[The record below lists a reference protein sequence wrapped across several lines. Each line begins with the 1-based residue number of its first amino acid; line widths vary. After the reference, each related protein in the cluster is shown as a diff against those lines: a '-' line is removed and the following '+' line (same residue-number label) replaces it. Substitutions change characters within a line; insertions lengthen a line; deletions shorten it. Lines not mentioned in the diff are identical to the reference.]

1 MKKDIETILENSGQ
15 IDKKHKLN
23 TCPNQ
28 IIKDEILNEL
38 ETSGA
43 TLERLDELNK
53 TIDIF
58 RYNTQI
64 TIHGIFSELLNNRI
78 GSYKNIFQ
86 NQNKSIGVKW
96 DAIDYDK
103 KKNIYSKLE
112 YFEFSTIHNSKD
124 FAAVKTFRVFTKDEY
139 NAKLSELKVIEQRID
154 KTLFFGYSGIYTY
167 KDWGVVYLQLVVS
180 INAIYNQNVNTL
192 IEQITGVSIQEV
204 EQIIEQKEAETKKYW
219 EDYREKIRIENE
231 QDEKNEREFINNNKI
246 EGSEQVQR
254 YELKEGDIC
263 ISLDQKYKTNEYYY
277 KYEIVVKVRRSL
289 FLQKYDFEKNEITQ
303 IGEGSKIREG
313 SKYSGW
319 VIKKPIEIQTI
330 NEVSKVDVTAKK
342 EHKIETIKGLQLVD
356 YSDKALAVIG
366 ETKNYKDT
374 LKSLG
379 GRFNF
384 NLSCGAGW
392 IFPKSKANEI
402 KNKLNLTL

>member
-1 MKKDIETILENSGQ
+1 MKKDIETILENKGQ

-43 TLERLDELNK
+43 TLERLDELTK
-53 TIDIF
+53 KIDIF
-58 RYNTQI
+58 RYNGQI

-78 GSYKNIFQ
+78 GTYKNIFQ

-96 DAIDYDK
+96 DAIDYNK
-103 KKNIYSKLE
+103 KIDIYSKLG
-112 YFEFSTIHNSKD
+112 YFGFSTIHNSKD
-124 FAAVKTFRVFTKDEY
+124 FAAAKTFRVTNKYEY
-139 NAKLSELKVIEQRID
+139 NEKLNELKVIEQRID
-154 KTLFFGYSGIYTY
+154 KSLFFGYCGIYTY

-180 INAIYNQNVNTL
+180 INAIYSKNVNTL
-192 IEQITGVSIQEV
+192 LEQITGVSIQEV
-204 EQIIEQKEAETKKYW
+204 EQIKAAKEAENKKYW
-219 EDYREKIRIENE
+219 EDYSKKIRLEHE
-231 QDEKNEREFINNNKI
+231 QDEKNEREFINNNKV

-254 YELKEGDIC
+254 YELKEGDVC

-277 KYEIVVKVRRSL
+277 KYKKVVKIRRSL
-289 FLQKYDFEKNEITQ
+289 FLQNYDLEKNEINQ

-313 SKYSGW
+313 SKYSGL
-319 VIKKPIEIQTI
+319 VIKKPVDIQNI
-330 NEVSKVDVTAKK
+330 KEVAKAPETPKK
-342 EHKIETIKGLQLVD
+342 EHKIECNGLQLVD
-356 YSDKALAVIG
+356 YSEKAIAIIG
-366 ETKNYKDT
+366 DTKKYKDT

-392 IFPKSKANEI
+392 IFPKSKANEL
-402 KNKLNLTL
+402 KNKLQLS

>member
-28 IIKDEILNEL
+28 IIKDKILNEL

-58 RYNTQI
+58 RYKTQI

-86 NQNKSIGVKW
+86 NKNKSIGVKW
-96 DAIDYDK
+96 EAIDYDK

-112 YFEFSTIHNSKD
+112 YFDFSTIHNSKE

-139 NAKLSELKVIEQRID
+139 NEKLRELKVIEQRID
-154 KTLFFGYSGIYTY
+154 KTLFFGYCGIYTY

-180 INAIYNQNVNTL
+180 INAIYNKNINKL
-192 IEQITGVSIQEV
+192 IEQITGISIQEV
-204 EQIIEQKEAETKKYW
+204 EQIKAAKEAETKKYW
-219 EDYREKIRIENE
+219 EDYKEKIRIEKE
-231 QDEKNEREFINNNKI
+231 QDEKNEQDFINNNKI

-254 YELKEGDIC
+254 YDLQEGDI
-263 ISLDQKYKTNEYYY
+263 ILNVRERKNELYWSFKIVQKIKRTLF
-277 KYEIVVKVRRSL
+277 KVD
-289 FLQKYDFEKNEITQ
+289 YDFEKMEAINTHSK
-303 IGEGSKIREG
+303 SKIRAG
-313 SKYSGW
+313 SKYSGLI
-319 VIKKPIEIQTI
+319 IKKPIEMQTI
-330 NEVSKVDVTAKK
+330 KDVAKVDVTAKK

-356 YSDKALAVIG
+356 YSEKAIAVIG

-384 NLSCGAGW
+384 NLTCGAGW

>member
-58 RYNTQI
+58 RYKTQI

-86 NQNKSIGVKW
+86 NKNKSIGVKW
-96 DAIDYDK
+96 EAIDYDK

-112 YFEFSTIHNSKD
+112 YFDFSTIHNSKE

-139 NAKLSELKVIEQRID
+139 NEKLRELKVIEQRID
-154 KTLFFGYSGIYTY
+154 KTLFFGYCGIYTY

-180 INAIYNQNVNTL
+180 INAIYNKNINKL
-192 IEQITGVSIQEV
+192 IEQITGISIQEV
-204 EQIIEQKEAETKKYW
+204 EQIIAAKEAETKKYW
-219 EDYREKIRIENE
+219 EDYKEKIRIEKE
-231 QDEKNEREFINNNKI
+231 QDEKNEQDFINNNKI

-254 YELKEGDIC
+254 YDLQEGDI
-263 ISLDQKYKTNEYYY
+263 ILNVRERKNELYWSFKIVQKIKRTLF
-277 KYEIVVKVRRSL
+277 KVD
-289 FLQKYDFEKNEITQ
+289 YDFEKMEAINTYSK
-303 IGEGSKIREG
+303 SKIRAG

-319 VIKKPIEIQTI
+319 IIKKPIEMQTI
-330 NEVSKVDVTAKK
+330 KDVAKVDVTAKK

-356 YSDKALAVIG
+356 YSEKAIAVIG

-384 NLSCGAGW
+384 NLTCGAGW
-392 IFPKSKANEI
+392 IFPKSKATEI

>member
-53 TIDIF
+53 AIDIF
-58 RYNTQI
+58 RYKTQI

-86 NQNKSIGVKW
+86 NKNKSIGVKW
-96 DAIDYDK
+96 EAIDYDK

-112 YFEFSTIHNSKD
+112 YFGFSTIHNSKE

-139 NAKLSELKVIEQRID
+139 NEKLRELKVIEQRID
-154 KTLFFGYSGIYTY
+154 KTLFFGYCGIYTY

-180 INAIYNQNVNTL
+180 INAIYNKNINKL
-192 IEQITGVSIQEV
+192 IEQITGISIQEV
-204 EQIIEQKEAETKKYW
+204 EQIREQKEAETKKYW
-219 EDYREKIRIENE
+219 DDYREKIRLEQE
-231 QDEKNEREFINNNKI
+231 QDEKNERDFVQNNKV
-246 EGSEQVQR
+246 EGCEQVQR

-263 ISLDQKYKTNEYYY
+263 ISLGQKYKTNEYYY
-277 KYEIVVKVRRSL
+277 KYEQVVKKRRSL
-289 FLQKYDFEKNEITQ
+289 FLQEYDFEKNEITQ
-303 IGEGSKIREG
+303 IGEGSKIRRG
-313 SKYSGW
+313 SKYSGL

-330 NEVSKVDVTAKK
+330 NEAVKVTVTPKK
-342 EHKIETIKGLQLVD
+342 DHKIECNGLQLVE
-356 YSDKALAVIG
+356 YSDKAIAIIG
-366 ETKNYKDT
+366 DTKKYKDT

-384 NLSCGAGW
+384 NLTCGAGW
-392 IFPKSKANEI
+392 IFPKSKATEI